1 MAISYIPTILAGD
14 ENALPDDFPSNR
26 LDPSPG
32 SSAYNFVGGLAISSS
47 QGQFIGTAS
56 SIAPG
61 WLLTAA
67 HNVDLDGNGLADAGV
82 SLQFHLPSYGIFTVS
97 EIYVQPSFTGFAN
110 PSVNDDLA
118 LLRLSSSLPS
128 SLNYPSLM
136 MGASTGDRITL
147 VGFGQSGF
155 GSFGYTSSANLTDR
169 RIGSN
174 VIDTFEL
181 DDEGSGIPEIFL
193 YDFDSPDS
201 VGLPSGSLGN
211 DQESI
216 IGPGDS
222 GGAALLDTGNGFAL
236 VGINTFT
243 EGGNG
248 LFGERGGGVLVEP
261 YLPWISATTG
271 LPVPEP
277 SSIFLIALSCICALR
292 RFRSPNNL
300 K

>member
-1 MAISYIPTILAGD
+1 MATTYIPTILAGD
-14 ENALPDDFPSNR
+14 ENSLPDDFPSNR
-26 LDPSPG
+26 LDPTPG
-32 SSAYNFVGGLAISSS
+32 TSAYNFVGGLAISSD
-47 QGQFIGTAS
+47 QGQFIGSAS

-67 HNVDLDGNGLADAGV
+67 HNVDIDGDGLADSGV
-82 SLQFHLPSYGIFTVS
+82 SLQFHLPTYGVFSVS
-97 EIYVQPSFTGFAN
+97 EVYIHSTYSGFAN

-118 LLRLSSSLPS
+118 LLRLSTSLPFT
-128 SLNYPSLM
+128 LNYPSLTV
-136 MGASTGDRITL
+136 GASLGDRITL

-169 RIGSN
+169 RIGAN
-174 VIDTFEL
+174 VIDAFEL

-201 VGLPSGSLGN
+201 FGSPGGSLGN

-222 GGAALLDTGNGFAL
+222 GGAALLDTGNGLAL

-248 LFGERGGGVLVEP
+248 IFGERGGGVLVEP

-277 SSIFLIALSCICALR
+277 CSIVIVCLSVLSFLR
-292 RFRSPNNL
+292 RKRNG
-300 K
+300 